1 MIVTREGGES
11 ESDRRRE
18 VTRVVVR
25 DDGGEGAPNDRHM
38 EFRIPGSLSRAD
50 ILATLTEQGISGAQ
64 AEAIADKLEA
74 KRRQSLRVAM
84 APLPPMPPIPPMP
97 PEAAWIAKDGKA
109 MAFAHCADGGNAM
122 PIVDR
127 EDRECYQRR
136 RVLLFRCHR
145 TTDFSG
151 QLQPLTTARAPFD
164 CRMPAARQLA
174 ALQPTSTATQ
184 CRA

>member
-25 DDGGEGAPNDRHM
+25 DDGGEGAPNERHM

-50 ILATLTEQGISGAQ
+50 ILATLTEHGISGAQ

-127 EDRECYQRR
+127 DDREGDKRS
-136 RVLLFRCHR
+136 RVLMVRCDSKA
-145 TTDFSG
+145 DFSG
-151 QLQPLTTARAPFD
+151 QID
-164 CRMPAARQLA
+164 
-174 ALQPTSTATQ
+174 ALKDRKST
-184 CRA
+184 RLNSSH